1 VLGKIRALK
10 KNEGTLSTVRAQRRH
25 SLIDFPQQQTQP
37 LDQSASL
44 GGSPL
49 LQRRRSVRSGYPQ
62 RTRPFGWRCHAGVH
76 AVIALASIAAG
87 QHCEKEGLTLS
98 MGIAGLTAAELQTL
112 LACGYD

>member
-1 VLGKIRALK
+1 VIGKIRALK

-25 SLIDFPQQQTQP
+25 SLIDFPQQQP
-37 LDQSASL
+37 NRCIKAPASVDHRFFNEDVPYGLVTLSEL
-44 GGSPL
+44 GRL
-49 LQRRRSVRSGYPQ
+49 
-62 RTRPFGWRCHAGVH
+62 AGVAMPACH

-87 QHCEKEGLTLS
+87 QHCEKEGLTLG